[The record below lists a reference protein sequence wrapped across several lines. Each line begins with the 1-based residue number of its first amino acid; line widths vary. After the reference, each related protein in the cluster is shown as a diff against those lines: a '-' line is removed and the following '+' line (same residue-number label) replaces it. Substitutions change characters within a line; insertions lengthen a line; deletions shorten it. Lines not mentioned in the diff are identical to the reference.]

1 MFIKLPHIYNQNHPI
16 FEKKKNT
23 PSFFK
28 KNYKKRVSYFHC
40 TRKARVTRIFSLS
53 LSLSLFIFYFNF
65 NIDETLI
72 CTYYE
77 IIIFCYFYV
86 ELHLLFM
93 DIYIFF
99 ILDFDSKTNHSLS
112 QSHNRI
118 VIYLSNSEA
127 FKKGKKTH
135 RERKEREEERERKM
149 TRGKQKI
156 EV

>member
-1 MFIKLPHIYNQNHPI
+1 MDIY
-16 FEKKKNT
+16 
-23 PSFFK
+23 
-28 KNYKKRVSYFHC
+28 
-40 TRKARVTRIFSLS
+40 
-53 LSLSLFIFYFNF
+53 
-65 NIDETLI
+65 
-72 CTYYE
+72 
-77 IIIFCYFYV
+77 
-86 ELHLLFM
+86 
-93 DIYIFF
+93 IYIFF